1 MQLFSTTRLTSAFAM
16 GAFGLLAACSP
27 RKEQTTDTLAT
38 TPPAAA
44 TTPAAGETT
53 SAWTDANVVDVI
65 TVANQGE
72 IDYSQLGVEKATNPS
87 VKQFAQLMVKDHGTM
102 LDGVKSLAT
111 KLNLTPAP
119 NDKVSDLQKENQKDI
134 SDLNGKTVGKDFDK
148 EFMEEQVDMHQ
159 ETLDLL
165 NDLDGK
171 TTNADLNPV
180 RPCLLPVPPRFW
192 PVPLAPLH
200 LRRPFVVAKPE
211 KHRLTEKSL
220 VRPLGVF
227 DLAHNLR
234 LDPGRALILRHRPL
248 TGWRRAPDRIQI
260 RVNRCE
266 FLPSEPAP
274 GPAAVDQFPVNVLRQ
289 M

>member
-1 MQLFSTTRLTSAFAM
+1 MQSISTTRLSGAFAM
-16 GAFGLLAACSP
+16 GVFGILAACSP

-53 SAWTDANVVDVI
+53 SGWTDANVVDVI

-119 NDKVSDLQKENQKDI
+119 NDKVNDLQKENQKDI
-134 SDLNGKTVGKDFDK
+134 TDLNAKTGKDFDK

-165 NDLDGK
+165 NDLDGR
-171 TTNADLNPV
+171 TTNADLKT
-180 RPCLLPVPPRFW
+180 
-192 PVPLAPLH
+192 AIAE
-200 LRRPFVVAKPE
+200 AKP
-211 KHRLTEKSL
+211 K
-220 VRPLGVF
+220 VQ
-227 DLAHNLR
+227 AH
-234 LDPGRALILRHRPL
+234 LDQAKAIKDKL
-248 TGWRRAPDRIQI
+248 D
-260 RVNRCE
+260 
-266 FLPSEPAP
+266 
-274 GPAAVDQFPVNVLRQ
+274 
-289 M
+289 

>member
-1 MQLFSTTRLTSAFAM
+1 MKKISSTRLTSAMAV
-16 GAFGLLAACSP
+16 GAFGILAACSP
-27 RKEQTTDTLAT
+27 KNEQTTDTLAT

-44 TTPAAGETT
+44 TTPAATPSETA
-53 SAWTDANVVDVI
+53 SGWTDANVVDVI

-102 LDGVKSLAT
+102 LDGVKSLAS

-165 NDLDGK
+165 NDLDSK
-171 TTNADLNPV
+171 TTNADLK
-180 RPCLLPVPPRFW
+180 
-192 PVPLAPLH
+192 AAIAE
-200 LRRPFVVAKPE
+200 AKP
-211 KHRLTEKSL
+211 K
-220 VRPLGVF
+220 VQ
-227 DLAHNLR
+227 AH
-234 LDPGRALILRHRPL
+234 LDQAKAIK
-248 TGWRRAPDRIQI
+248 DK
-260 RVNRCE
+260 
-266 FLPSEPAP
+266 
-274 GPAAVDQFPVNVLRQ
+274 VD
-289 M
+289 